1 MTRLILVSAIDKKQ
15 STDLKLQRQW
25 YADELRWNAKLQS
38 ERLVKAFATVPREAF
53 LGRGPWHILSDR
65 QLMRGYT
72 KTSDADPRH
81 LSHNVLV
88 AIDARRG
95 LNNGHPSFL
104 ASLIDQLN
112 IKDGETV
119 YHVGCGTGYYSAI
132 MAQMVGE
139 DGRVV
144 AVEVDKA
151 LAQRARQNLKC
162 YRQVEVV
169 NADGFSHNP
178 GRVDAILVNA
188 GVSHLSLVW
197 LDVLSAK
204 GRLVAPL
211 TLKTW
216 GRVLKATRDK
226 PNWHARFISPVG
238 IYPCIGARSK
248 SAESRLRKAV
258 ASGGAEKVRS
268 LRLDGHERNRN
279 CWLHGRG
286 FCLSRRSS

>member
-1 MTRLILVSAIDKKQ
+1 MANA
-15 STDLKLQRQW
+15 DLKAQRRW

-38 ERLVKAFATVPREAF
+38 ERLVEAFATVPREAF

-65 QLMRGYT
+65 ALVRGYV
-72 KTSDADPRH
+72 KTRDADPGH

-112 IKDGETV
+112 IKEGETV

-132 MAQMVGE
+132 MAEMVGK
-139 DGRVV
+139 GGHVV
-144 AVEVDKA
+144 AVELDKV
-151 LAQRARQNLKC
+151 LARRARQNLRG

-169 NADGFSHNP
+169 NADGFAHQP

-188 GVSHLSLVW
+188 GVTHLSRVW
-197 LDVLSAK
+197 LEILRSK
-204 GRLVAPL
+204 GRLVVPL
-211 TLKTW
+211 TLKNW
-216 GRVLKATRDK
+216 AGRILKATRNK
-226 PNWHARFISPVG
+226 PNWQARFISHVG
-238 IYPCIGARSK
+238 IYHCSGTGSR
-248 SAESRLRKAV
+248 SAESRLRDAL
-258 ASGGAEKVRS
+258 AGGGAEKVRS
-268 LRLDGHERNRN
+268 LRLDEHKRNRD

-286 FCLSRRSS
+286 SCLSRRRP